1 MDITDAFDSYL
12 RAKVKVGEWQD
23 EFMGRF
29 YKPVADMMIA
39 MAMKTAGNDQMFDQ
53 QALGQ
58 NISPEAQQR
67 LRGE

>member
-1 MDITDAFDSYL
+1 MDITDALDSYL
-12 RAKVKVGEWQD
+12 RSKVKVGEWQD

-53 QALGQ
+53 QLLGQ